1 MTIAFHT
8 LPDRDYRGAKLIVF
22 VGDQLVTV
30 LRDDKAD
37 IPWPA
42 YWDFPGGGREGNE
55 SALTCALRETEEEI
69 GLRLSER
76 DVVWARRYQ
85 REDHFTWF
93 FAAQLAPHM
102 ASHVVLGDEGQRVKL
117 MTPEQYLKHRRGIPH
132 FQARLADFISDT
144 HPENQQ
150 SRYQVPL
157 AACA

>member
-8 LPDRDYRGAKLIVF
+8 LPDRAYRGAKLILF
-22 VGDQLVTV
+22 VGDKLVTV
-30 LRDDKAD
+30 LRDDKPD

-55 SALTCALRETEEEI
+55 SGLCCALRETREEI
-69 GLRLSER
+69 GLNLSEG

-85 REDHFTWF
+85 RHDHFTWF
-93 FAAQLAPHM
+93 FAAQLP
-102 ASHVVLGDEGQRVKL
+102 ASAAQRIVLGDEGQRWTL
-117 MTPEQYLKHRRGIPH
+117 MSPQVYLTHPRGIPH
-132 FQARLADFISDT
+132 FQARLADFIAATDRFE
-144 HPENQQ
+144 P